1 LVVVPGAM
9 ATGMSLPTS
18 GSTQATVAK
27 QLLRACLQRP
37 GAGQYSLGVHQPGDR
52 FLRSSDAAG
61 ISDRDDW
68 PEHCLAGDARPV
80 RALAP
85 DQLPLHRRDA
95 QPGRA
100 GTFGSGYADGPPRQL
115 PAEGSCNP
123 VRSAPEAG
131 AIEWIDAL

>member
-1 LVVVPGAM
+1 M
-9 ATGMSLPTS
+9 ATGMRLPTS

-85 DQLPLHRRDA
+85 TSSLSTAATLSPA
-95 QPGRA
+95 ARA
-100 GTFGSGYADGPPRQL
+100 PSAAVTPTGPHDNYPPR
-115 PAEGSCNP
+115 GSCNP